1 MLCFRFVYCFFFFF
15 CFTTVDDDLTGGTSK
30 VSVISEATVGL
41 SVAVILYCS
50 LLSPS
55 TQPSRLASETVLR
68 ERPFF
73 VTLSNVSFL
82 FVCLFVENRH
92 CLQLR
97 SGVRTLA
104 ILRPVSIPDTLVCS
118 VCCGSAVTF
127 LFVKSAARRRYRGL
141 STGRR
146 LALFTTRHKALAY
159 APPSARVAC
168 QAGSSADAATVQ

>member
-1 MLCFRFVYCFFFFF
+1 MLCFRFVYCFFFF
-15 CFTTVDDDLTGGTSK
+15 FTTVDDDLTGGTSK
-30 VSVISEATVGL
+30 VSVISEATVEL

-73 VTLSNVSFL
+73 VTLSNVSF
-82 FVCLFVENRH
+82 FFFFGENRH

-97 SGVRTLA
+97 SGVWTLA
-104 ILRPVSIPDTLVCS
+104 IQMPVSIPDTLVCS
-118 VCCGSAVTF
+118 VCCGGAVTF